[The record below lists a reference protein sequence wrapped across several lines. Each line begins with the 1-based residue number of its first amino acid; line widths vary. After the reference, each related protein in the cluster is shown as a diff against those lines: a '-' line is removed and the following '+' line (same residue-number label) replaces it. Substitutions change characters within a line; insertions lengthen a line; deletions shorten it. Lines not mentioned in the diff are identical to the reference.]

1 MAANFKL
8 GEQVRLNKPTPQGE
22 VLQLGVDQEG
32 NISYLILWTDAD
44 GNTQQRWF
52 KEDELVKA

>member
-8 GEQVRLNKPTPQGE
+8 GDQVRLNKHMPQGE

-32 NISYLILWTDAD
+32 NISYLILWTDAN
-44 GNTQQRWF
+44 GNSQQRWF
-52 KEDELVKA
+52 KEDELVKV